1 MEKEDPIARIERE
14 KAEKKKGN
22 GFAVT
27 ALAIVAVG
35 LGVALAIVA
44 SKDYKMVKELEADK
58 ADLSER
64 IEALQQDYANLSSD
78 YDFINSQLDSS
89 REEVAVLVERIK
101 KTDATNRS
109 KMRQYEKEL
118 GTLRSIMRN
127 YLVQID
133 SLNQQNQKLSAE
145 LTSTKKTLAEAT
157 GKNQQL
163 EAQNKEYAAKV
174 ATGSVVKARGIVV
187 KAYNG
192 SDRVTDRSSRVKRL
206 AVELSLVENDLAK
219 KGPMTVYLRVKDPD
233 GALLLDGTNAS
244 FELAGE
250 AVAATAS
257 REVDYEGQEV
267 DMIIYVNDV
276 PQYLKGVYTVDV
288 FSDAGLL
295 GTTELMLR

>member
-22 GFAVT
+22 SFTVV
-27 ALAIVAVG
+27 ALSIIAVG
-35 LGVALAIVA
+35 LGVALAIVGTR
-44 SKDYKMVKELEADK
+44 DYKMVKELEADK
-58 ADLSER
+58 ADLTER
-64 IEALQQDYANLSSD
+64 IGQLQEDFANLSSD

-89 REEVAVLVERIK
+89 REEVAVLVNRIK
-101 KTDATNRS
+101 TTEATNRA

-145 LTSTKKTLAEAT
+145 LTTTRKNLAEAT
-157 GKNQQL
+157 GKNQEL
-163 EAQNKEYAAKV
+163 EAENKEYKAKV
-174 ATGSVVKARGIVV
+174 ATGSVVKARGIVCS
-187 KAYNG
+187 
-192 SDRVTDRSSRVKRL
+192 SDKVTDRSSRVRRL

-219 KGPMTVYLRVKDPD
+219 RGPMTIYLRVKDPE
-233 GALLLDGTNAS
+233 GNLLLDGTNAS
-244 FELAGE
+244 FTFAGE

-267 DMIIYVNDV
+267 DMIIYVNDI
-276 PQYLKGVYTVDV
+276 PQYVKGVYVAEV
-288 FSDAGLL
+288 YSDSGLL
-295 GTTELMLR
+295 GETELVLR

>member
-44 SKDYKMVKELEADK
+44 TKDYKMVKELEADK

-64 IEALQQDYANLSSD
+64 IVALQQDYANLSSD

-101 KTDATNRS
+101 KTDATNRT

-145 LTSTKKTLAEAT
+145 LNSTKKNLAEAT

-174 ATGSVVKARGIVV
+174 ATGSVVKARGIVA

-192 SDRVTDRSSRVKRL
+192 SDRVTDRSSRVRRL

-233 GALLLDGTNAS
+233 GALLLDGTNSS

-288 FSDAGLL
+288 YSDAGLL

>member
-22 GFAVT
+22 GFAVV

-64 IEALQQDYANLSSD
+64 IVALQQDYANLSSD

-174 ATGSVVKARGIVV
+174 ATGSVVKARGIVA
-187 KAYNG
+187 KAYNA

-233 GALLLDGTNAS
+233 GSLLLDGTNAS

-288 FSDAGLL
+288 FSDSGLL

>member
-44 SKDYKMVKELEADK
+44 TKDYKMVKELEADK

-64 IEALQQDYANLSSD
+64 IVELQKEYATLSSD

-89 REEVAVLVERIK
+89 REEVAVLVDRIK

-174 ATGSVVKARGIVV
+174 ATGSVVKARGIVA

-192 SDRVTDRSSRVKRL
+192 SDRVTDRSSRVRRL

-233 GALLLDGTNAS
+233 GALLLDGTNSS

-288 FSDAGLL
+288 YSDAGLL

>member
-44 SKDYKMVKELEADK
+44 TKDYKMVKELEADK

-64 IEALQQDYANLSSD
+64 IVELQKEYATLSSD

-89 REEVAVLVERIK
+89 REEVAVLVDRIK

-145 LTSTKKTLAEAT
+145 LNSTKKNLAEAT

-174 ATGSVVKARGIVV
+174 ATGSVVKARGIVA

-192 SDRVTDRSSRVKRL
+192 SDRVTDRSSRVRRL

-233 GALLLDGTNAS
+233 GALLLDGTNSS

-288 FSDAGLL
+288 YSDAGLL

>member
-22 GFAVT
+22 GFAVV

-101 KTDATNRS
+101 KTDATNRT

-145 LTSTKKTLAEAT
+145 LTSTRKTLAEAT
-157 GKNQQL
+157 GKNQEL
-163 EAQNKEYAAKV
+163 EARNKDLSTKV
-174 ATGSVVKARGIVV
+174 ATGSVVKARGIAA
-187 KAYNG
+187 KAYNA

-233 GALLLDGTNAS
+233 GSLLLDGTNAS
-244 FELAGE
+244 FEVAGE

-288 FSDAGLL
+288 FSDSGLL

>member
-1 MEKEDPIARIERE
+1 MEKEDPIARLERE
-14 KAEKKKGN
+14 KAEKKKSN
-22 GFAVT
+22 GFAVI

-35 LGVALAIVA
+35 LAAALAIVGTR
-44 SKDYKMVKELEADK
+44 DYKMVKELEADK

-64 IEALQQDYANLSSD
+64 IETLQKEFADLSSD

-89 REEVAVLVERIK
+89 REEVAVLVSRIK
-101 KTDATNRS
+101 STEATNRA

-145 LTSTKKTLAEAT
+145 LSSTKKTLAEAT
-157 GKNQQL
+157 GKNQEL
-163 EAQNKEYAAKV
+163 EAQNKDLSSKV
-174 ATGSVVKARGIVV
+174 ATGSVVKARGIVC

-192 SDRVTDRSSRVKRL
+192 SDKVTDRSSRVRRL

-219 KGPMTVYLRVKDPD
+219 RGPMTVYLRVKDPE
-233 GALLLDGTNAS
+233 GNLLLDGTDAS
-244 FELAGE
+244 FAFGGE

-257 REVDYEGQEV
+257 REVDYEGSEV
-267 DMIIYVNDV
+267 DMIIYVNDI
-276 PQYLKGVYTVDV
+276 PQYEKGVYTVDV
-288 FSDAGLL
+288 YSVSGLL
-295 GTTELMLR
+295 GTTELVLR

>member
-22 GFAVT
+22 SFTVV
-27 ALAIVAVG
+27 ALSIIAVG
-35 LGVALAIVA
+35 LGVALAIVGTR
-44 SKDYKMVKELEADK
+44 DYKMVKELEADK
-58 ADLSER
+58 ADLTER
-64 IEALQQDYANLSSD
+64 IGQLQEDFANLSSD

-89 REEVAVLVERIK
+89 REEVAVLVNRIK
-101 KTDATNRS
+101 TTEATNRA

-145 LTSTKKTLAEAT
+145 LTTTRKNLAEAT
-157 GKNQQL
+157 GKNQEL
-163 EAQNKEYAAKV
+163 EAENKEYKAKV
-174 ATGSVVKARGIVV
+174 ATGSVVKARGIVC
-187 KAYNG
+187 KAYNS
-192 SDRVTDRSSRVKRL
+192 SDKVTDRSSRVRRL

-219 KGPMTVYLRVKDPD
+219 RGPMTIYLRVKDPE
-233 GALLLDGTNAS
+233 GNLLLDGTNAS
-244 FELAGE
+244 FTFAGE

-267 DMIIYVNDV
+267 DMIIYVNDI
-276 PQYLKGVYTVDV
+276 PQYVKGVYVAEV
-288 FSDAGLL
+288 YSDSGLL
-295 GTTELMLR
+295 GETELVLR

>member
-174 ATGSVVKARGIVV
+174 ATGSVVKARGIVA